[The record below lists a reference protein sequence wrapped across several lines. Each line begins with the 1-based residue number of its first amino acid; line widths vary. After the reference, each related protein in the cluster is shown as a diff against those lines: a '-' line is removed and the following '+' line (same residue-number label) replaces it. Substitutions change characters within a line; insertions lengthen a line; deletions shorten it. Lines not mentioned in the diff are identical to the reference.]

1 MTTQQ
6 AIEVPEG
13 WPGSETAY
21 IAFTALIR
29 AGKQPGRDFV
39 YQPAAERGAVDFAFL
54 NPPDLA
60 MEVQEG
66 MYADASGAVVRGRDI
81 LQKAQLAGSGITL
94 IFLDSNQLRHDPDW
108 LIAEALQYREHSW
121 G

>member
-1 MTTQQ
+1 MTTQKTVE
-6 AIEVPEG
+6 IPES
-13 WPGSETAY
+13 WPGSEAAY
-21 IAFTALIR
+21 MAYNALIR

-39 YQPAAERGAVDFAFL
+39 YQPTVQRGAVDFTFL

-66 MYADASGAVVRGRDI
+66 VYADTSGAVVRGHDI

-94 IFLDSNQLRHDPDW
+94 IFLDANQLRHDPDW